1 MSYEIYYDRAYI
13 RVGDMYVPLV
23 NQGSNNCWE
32 YNYFTKRDIPE
43 KNWQVLN
50 WEHGGRLLFT
60 AEEVREQAVLYEE
73 SHQRSGTCY
82 KTRNTSF
89 APGEFGRWIVNGTKS
104 AHTIEEYVS
113 FGNALSIHDFS
124 VWENRKNY
132 PFRTTEEFLALLE
145 QLQGSTRLN
154 IHFGNNREVYR
165 PALRRAKPQPFD
177 HNALPEYFVL
187 KFDLGYFVKLRKRGF
202 VYTFDAAGHTTRKF
216 LKETDAAKYL
226 AKYQGRFTRPFT
238 VERVVPAKR
247 RRPE

>member
-13 RVGDMYVPLV
+13 RVGDKFIPLV

-50 WEHGGRLLFT
+50 WEHSGQLLFT
-60 AEEVREQAVLYEE
+60 AEEVREQAALYEE

-89 APGEFGRWIVNGTKS
+89 APGEFRRWIVNGMKS
-104 AHTIEEYVS
+104 AYTIEEYVS

-124 VWENRKNY
+124 VWENRKDY
-132 PFRTTEEFLALLE
+132 PFRTTEDFLALLE

-154 IHFGNNREVYR
+154 VHFGNNREVCR
-165 PALRRAKPQPFD
+165 PVKPRPKPQPVD
-177 HNALPEYFVL
+177 YQSMAEYFVL
-187 KFDLGYFVKLRKRGF
+187 KFDLGYFVKWTKYGLK
-202 VYTFDAAGHTTRKF
+202 YAFDVKVPSVRKF
-216 LKETDAAKYL
+216 LKEPDAAKYL
-226 AKYQGRFTRPFT
+226 AKYQERFTRPFT

-247 RRPE
+247 EAA